1 MYPKLLLILC
11 KIVGPV
17 GRAQVEPGYD
27 ARQRADSFFRFHRSW
42 GTKGCMSSWGM
53 CVNVNTFL
61 FLCFLACDYL
71 LKRGASPGI

>member
-42 GTKGCMSSWGM
+42 STKGLS
-53 CVNVNTFL
+53 
-61 FLCFLACDYL
+61 CDYL